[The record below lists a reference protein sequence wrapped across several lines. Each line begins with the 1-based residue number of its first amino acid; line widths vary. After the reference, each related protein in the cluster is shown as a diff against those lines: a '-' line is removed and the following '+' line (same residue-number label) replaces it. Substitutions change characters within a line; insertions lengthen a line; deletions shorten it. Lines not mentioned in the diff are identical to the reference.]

1 VTEPGSHSISPLVTR
16 EFRGVRKVS
25 GPLLF
30 VESASDLP
38 YASTV
43 SIHSPDGTRRS
54 GQVIEVSEAVTVIQ
68 VFEETM
74 GLDVTRTAI
83 SLVDREARLGVSE
96 DMIGRI
102 LNGSGMPIDDLPPV
116 IADAMLPVSGIPINP
131 ISREKPRSF
140 IHTGV
145 SAIDG
150 FNTIVRGQKLPIFSG
165 AGLPGNEIAAQILRQ
180 SRVTGEE
187 ESFVIV
193 FAAIGITQREAAY
206 FLAEFERTGARSRTA
221 TFLNLADDPTIER
234 LLTPRCALTAAEYLA
249 FQRGYE
255 VLVLMTDMTSYCE
268 ALREI
273 GTAREEIPGRRG
285 YPGYMYTDL
294 ASLYERAGR
303 IKGRKGSVTL
313 LPILTMPDDD
323 ITHPIPDLTGYIT
336 EGQIVLSRQL
346 HRRGVFP
353 PIDVLR
359 SLSRLMNNGIG
370 KDRTREDHRDLAN
383 QLYSC
388 YAKGQETRRLVA
400 IVGEDALGELDRK
413 YLRFAEDFERKLIHQ
428 GGEERAIEET
438 LDTGWRVLGGIP
450 KVEYRRIRKELI
462 ERYHRTAPLGA
473 PAPGP
478 AAPGGPSAGGPSP
491 GGAAGPRAG
500 KA

>member
-1 VTEPGSHSISPLVTR
+1 
-16 EFRGVRKVS
+16 VS

-30 VESASDLP
+30 VHGASDLP
-38 YASTV
+38 YSGTV
-43 SIHSPDGTRRS
+43 SITAPGGDTRS
-54 GQVIEVSEAVTVIQ
+54 GQVIEVSEDVTVVQ

-102 LNGSGMPIDDLPPV
+102 LNGSGVPIDELPPV
-116 IADAMLPVSGIPINP
+116 VAEEMLPVAGIPINP

-150 FNTIVRGQKLPIFSG
+150 FNTLVRGQKLPIFSG
-165 AGLPGNEIAAQILRQ
+165 AGLPGNEIAAQVLRQ
-180 SRVTGEE
+180 SRVTGDQ

-193 FAAIGITQREAAY
+193 FAAIGITQREAAF
-206 FLAEFERTGARSRTA
+206 FLDDFEKSGARSRTV

-249 FQRGYE
+249 FTCGYE

-303 IKGRKGSVTL
+303 IKGRTGSVTL

-336 EGQIVLSRQL
+336 EGQVVLSRQL

-383 QLYSC
+383 QLYSS

-400 IVGEDALGELDRK
+400 IVGEEALGELDRK
-413 YLRFAEDFERKLIHQ
+413 YLRFAEEFERELVHQ
-428 GGEERAIEET
+428 GTEERSIEET

-450 KVEYRRIRKELI
+450 EVEYRRIRREFI
-462 ERYHRTAPLGA
+462 ERYRRPRA
-473 PAPGP
+473 
-478 AAPGGPSAGGPSP
+478 
-491 GGAAGPRAG
+491 AAGPA
-500 KA
+500 